1 MRPHYVRL
9 SLRITQ
15 AAIVIAGTGCPERVH
30 KIKRVCRQISVPLAM
45 AKAPSSEHAIHCALR
60 GSCRR
65 PRGGQTFLDQ
75 IALNFPVF
83 ERRQKEPV
91 RLITMERL
99 IWNIR
104 FMSRIFSGFLQ
115 FASRFCS
122 SPPSAPRSRSSRHHC
137 FVLCPLPVIRIRIR
151 ERPSQDLFAPS
162 VLTAAELRSFAGA
175 ALQNV
180 TFKNGCFGSS
190 SYVRGFQ

>member
-115 FASRFCS
+115 FASRFCRRHLPRLVPLLLSPLFRPVS
-122 SPPSAPRSRSSRHHC
+122 SACNSHQNSGTAVAKSFCPSC
-137 FVLCPLPVIRIRIR
+137 C
-151 ERPSQDLFAPS
+151 
-162 VLTAAELRSFAGA
+162 LTAAELRKFRG
-175 ALQNV
+175 L
-180 TFKNGCFGSS
+180 K
-190 SYVRGFQ
+190 VRRAVA